1 MTEFGL
7 GKYVGLAKVL
17 SRLCADPDIRGAS
30 KDMRRAS

>member
-17 SRLCADPDIRGAS
+17 SRLWVDPDIRGAS